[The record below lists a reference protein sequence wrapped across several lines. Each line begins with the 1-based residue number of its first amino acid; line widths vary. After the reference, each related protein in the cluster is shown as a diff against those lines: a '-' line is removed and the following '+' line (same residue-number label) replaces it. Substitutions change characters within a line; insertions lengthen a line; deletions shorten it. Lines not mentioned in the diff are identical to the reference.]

1 MAAIPHSSVLRS
13 RCVGSQ
19 AAPRLILDLLSCSAL
34 LMGQAS
40 RGGGVGGG
48 ELGGGVGG
56 GGEQQP

>member
-19 AAPRLILDLLSCSAL
+19 AAPRLVLDLLSCSAL

-40 RGGGVGGG
+40 RGWGGG
-48 ELGGGVGG
+48 ELGGGGSRG
-56 GGEQQP
+56 WGGEQQP